1 MGTHHGA
8 PLCGSDLHPFFGP
21 RSGPL
26 KIQFLSANFN
36 TMVGQE
42 FVDGTMI
49 FGISQ
54 CKYRIKCVG
63 FIIHTLSSKMCH
75 TTRSLNLQISRPP
88 IATHPTTNSHPPP
101 TTHPTQPPNQIG
113 SNWGQTKGNL
123 DQTGAKLDQPGG
135 KLEQPACNLYQTRA
149 TWKQFVP
156 N

>member
-1 MGTHHGA
+1 MSTYMGTHHGA

-26 KIQFLSANFN
+26 KIQFLSANFH

-63 FIIHTLSSKMCH
+63 FIILYLAKCV
-75 TTRSLNLQISRPP
+75 TRPDP
-88 IATHPTTNSHPPP
+88 
-101 TTHPTQPPNQIG
+101 
-113 SNWGQTKGNL
+113 
-123 DQTGAKLDQPGG
+123 
-135 KLEQPACNLYQTRA
+135 
-149 TWKQFVP
+149 
-156 N
+156 